1 LPSRSE
7 TTNINYPNESEQPT
21 LVPIVSAELNALIVG
36 LKISSDHMFLLVNCR
51 VSAEGTF
58 TEQLDLREGRTPAL
72 SEKMEIHILKSS
84 NLQVI
89 QTIQGHT
96 GWSQDCW
103 YYILLDSSKQFI
115 ASGSED
121 NDGYVWDKASGLLAA
136 RLQGHSALV
145 NCVAFNC
152 KNEQMLV
159 SASDDHSIRVG
170 HSRNL
175 ARKRSQAYR
184 SS

>member
-1 LPSRSE
+1 M
-7 TTNINYPNESEQPT
+7 
-21 LVPIVSAELNALIVG
+21 
-36 LKISSDHMFLLVNCR
+36 SD
-51 VSAEGTF
+51 T
-58 TEQLDLREGRTPAL
+58 
-72 SEKMEIHILKSS
+72 
-84 NLQVI
+84 
-89 QTIQGHT
+89 
-96 GWSQDCW
+96 DC
-103 YYILLDSSKQFI
+103 SH
-115 ASGSED
+115 SGSED